1 MKNKEKKTPKI
12 NKSDYILSSDAEAIL
27 YGLIMILLS
36 IIGLL
41 NSGIVGDALTYIFA
55 YVFGI
60 FYILVYVFVIFL
72 GIYLIVKKQMYK
84 IKIDVKV
91 LGALLIIFAFCI
103 SSSFNEQLEI
113 GTFFSEFQHRVSESQ
128 NHIFSFKS
136 DDAIFNNLGGGFV
149 GFFLSGLL
157 NTALTP
163 SGTSIVVIIIL
174 SVGAV
179 LLFKDA
185 FIKIVKFFINVHKK
199 RVEIRKEAKVEKDNN
214 QQNALENN
222 EKLQRVNN
230 VNENNDVKVEQNKQN
245 VVNNNKDNNSF
256 FFEDNVNRLKPS
268 DVINTLNDEDDVLDE
283 LNNDD
288 KLNQNV
294 DNNEEDIIN
303 NFVNDDNED
312 EQKKIFFNDNS
323 PSEIMIGEDVNQ
335 YVNEEEDDEDDYNVD
350 NYFND
355 NEVNNN
361 PNNQANNQFN
371 QNVIVNNDIVN
382 NNQHHND
389 EIHNDY
395 IYPPLSLLKD
405 RFNRD
410 ESERKNALAQEK
422 MAKINECFS
431 DLGIGASVISY
442 TIGPSVTRFDV
453 KCNTNVRTNVLSSIE
468 NDLAVRLGGNKT
480 VRLETIVEGKNTS
493 GIEVGNEIC
502 DMVSFKECMQQL
514 ESNKDDRLLFPLGK
528 NISGDIIS
536 GCLDEMPH
544 LLVCGTTGSG
554 KSVFIHNI
562 IASLIMRNKPDELKL
577 MLIDP
582 KRIEFNRYNELPHL
596 LCPVITQTDRA
607 KVALMR
613 LVDEMEKRY
622 DLFAEK
628 GMGASNY
635 KEYLETCEEMGYEK
649 IPYIVMVCDEFADFM
664 SDGDKEVAKLIQR
677 IAQKARA
684 CGIYMVIATQ
694 RPSVKVITGDIK
706 ANIPSRIAL
715 SVSSSLDSRIII
727 DEVGAE
733 NLLGKG
739 DLLARIPRYKTL
751 VRVQSAFIDSKELY
765 AICEHIK
772 SQAKFVCHKDFEDL
786 TIKIQTPFSNVGEGD
801 ITQMR
806 KDYHNDEI
814 YEDVKRF
821 VIKTGKCSTS
831 KLINQFGIGYSKADG
846 LLDTLEQDGIIRRDG
861 NRRVLSDQYAQS
873 NEEE

>member
-12 NKSDYILSSDAEAIL
+12 NKSEYILSSDAEAIL

-41 NSGIVGDALTYIFA
+41 GNGVVGDALTYVFA
-55 YVFGI
+55 YVFGV

-72 GIYLIVKKQMYK
+72 GLYLIIKKQMYK

-91 LGALLIIFAFCI
+91 LGALLILFAFCI

-113 GTFFSEFQHRVSESQ
+113 GTFFSEFQNRVSESQ
-128 NHIFSFKS
+128 EHIFLMKTEY
-136 DDAIFNNLGGGFV
+136 AIFRNLGGGFI
-149 GFFLSGLL
+149 GFFLTGLL
-157 NTALTP
+157 NTCLTP

-174 SVGAV
+174 CVGLI
-179 LLFKDA
+179 LLFKDIA
-185 FIKIVKFFINVHKK
+185 IKLVKSLINLHKK
-199 RVEIRKEAKVEKDNN
+199 RVEIRKAAKDEK
-214 QQNALENN
+214 EHN
-222 EKLQRVNN
+222 EKENVQKDENKNQVIEDVN
-230 VNENNDVKVEQNKQN
+230 
-245 VVNNNKDNNSF
+245 VNNNAQNDDNKQKVVSNNDSF
-256 FFEDNVNRLKPS
+256 FFEDSINRQKPS
-268 DVINTLNDEDDVLDE
+268 DVINDL
-283 LNNDD
+283 
-288 KLNQNV
+288 
-294 DNNEEDIIN
+294 NEED
-303 NFVNDDNED
+303 DNEEEIND
-312 EQKKIFFNDNS
+312 NQDLEDEFDEKENLINSFDEEEQKMMFFNDNS
-323 PSEIMIGEDVNQ
+323 PSEIIVNEDDNIYDEYNEDELYEDEYDDLNNDSLNEGNNESVNLNNVANQ
-335 YVNEEEDDEDDYNVD
+335 YNAINQYNEVIKNVNVEEQDDYV
-350 NYFND
+350 
-355 NEVNNN
+355 
-361 PNNQANNQFN
+361 
-371 QNVIVNNDIVN
+371 
-382 NNQHHND
+382 
-389 EIHNDY
+389 
-395 IYPPLSLLKD
+395 YPPLSLLKD

-410 ESERKNALAQEK
+410 ESERKNALAQDK

-431 DLGIGASVISY
+431 DLGIGANVISY

-502 DMVSFKECMQQL
+502 DTVSFKECMQALQA
-514 ESNKDDRLLFPLGK
+514 NKDDKLLFPLGK

-582 KRIEFNRYNELPHL
+582 KRIEFNRYNDLPHL

-649 IPYIVMVCDEFADFM
+649 IPYIVMICDEFADFM

-739 DLLARIPRYKTL
+739 DLLARIPHYKTL

-786 TIKIQTPFSNVGEGD
+786 TIKIQTPFSNTGDGD

-861 NRRVLSDQYAQS
+861 SRRELCDQYAHP

>member
-12 NKSDYILSSDAEAIL
+12 NKSEYILSSDAEAIL

-41 NSGIVGDALTYIFA
+41 GNGVVGDALTYVFA
-55 YVFGI
+55 YVFGV

-72 GIYLIVKKQMYK
+72 GLYLIIKKQMYK

-91 LGALLIIFAFCI
+91 LGALLILFAFCI

-113 GTFFSEFQHRVSESQ
+113 GTFFSEFQNRVSESQ
-128 NHIFSFKS
+128 EHIFLMKTEY
-136 DDAIFNNLGGGFV
+136 AIFHNLGGGFI
-149 GFFLSGLL
+149 GFFLTGLL
-157 NTALTP
+157 NTCLTP

-174 SVGAV
+174 CVGLI
-179 LLFKDA
+179 LLFKDIA
-185 FIKIVKFFINVHKK
+185 IKLVKSLINLHKK
-199 RVEIRKEAKVEKDNN
+199 RVEIRKAAKHEK
-214 QQNALENN
+214 EHN
-222 EKLQRVNN
+222 EKENVQKDENKNQVIEDVN
-230 VNENNDVKVEQNKQN
+230 
-245 VVNNNKDNNSF
+245 VNNNAQNDDNKQKVVSNNDSF
-256 FFEDNVNRLKPS
+256 FFEDSINRQKPS
-268 DVINTLNDEDDVLDE
+268 DVINDL
-283 LNNDD
+283 
-288 KLNQNV
+288 
-294 DNNEEDIIN
+294 NEED
-303 NFVNDDNED
+303 DNEEEINDNQDLED
-312 EQKKIFFNDNS
+312 EFDEKENLINSFDEEDQKKMFFNDNS
-323 PSEIMIGEDVNQ
+323 PSEIV
-335 YVNEEEDDEDDYNVD
+335 VNEDNFGADQYDEDELYDDEDDYSYEEVD
-350 NYFND
+350 NEQIN
-355 NEVNNN
+355 VNNLVSQ
-361 PNNQANNQFN
+361 NNAIDQYNEAIK
-371 QNVIVNNDIVN
+371 NVVIQD
-382 NNQHHND
+382 
-389 EIHNDY
+389 DY
-395 IYPPLSLLKD
+395 VYPPLSLLKD

-410 ESERKNALAQEK
+410 ESERKNALAQDK

-431 DLGIGASVISY
+431 DLGIGANVISY

-502 DMVSFKECMQQL
+502 DMVSFKECMQALQ
-514 ESNKDDRLLFPLGK
+514 SNKDDKLLFPLGK

-582 KRIEFNRYNELPHL
+582 KRIEFNRYNDLPHL

-649 IPYIVMVCDEFADFM
+649 IPYIVMICDEFADFM

-739 DLLARIPRYKTL
+739 DLLARIPHYKTL

-786 TIKIQTPFSNVGEGD
+786 TIKIQTPFSNTGDGD

-861 NRRVLSDQYAQS
+861 SRRVLCDQYAHP

>member
-12 NKSDYILSSDAEAIL
+12 NKSEYILSSDAEAIL

-41 NSGIVGDALTYIFA
+41 GNGVVGDALTYVFA
-55 YVFGI
+55 YVFGV

-72 GIYLIVKKQMYK
+72 GLYLIIKKQMYK

-91 LGALLIIFAFCI
+91 LGALLILFAFCI

-113 GTFFSEFQHRVSESQ
+113 GTFFSEFQNRVSESQ
-128 NHIFSFKS
+128 EHIFLMKTEY
-136 DDAIFNNLGGGFV
+136 AIFHNLGGGFI
-149 GFFLSGLL
+149 GFFLTGLL
-157 NTALTP
+157 NTCLTP

-174 SVGAV
+174 CVGLI
-179 LLFKDA
+179 LLFKDIA
-185 FIKIVKFFINVHKK
+185 IKLVKSLINLHKK
-199 RVEIRKEAKVEKDNN
+199 RVEIRKTAKEEK
-214 QQNALENN
+214 EHN
-222 EKLQRVNN
+222 EKKNVQKDENKNQVIEDVN
-230 VNENNDVKVEQNKQN
+230 
-245 VVNNNKDNNSF
+245 VNNNAQNDDNKQKVVSNNDSF
-256 FFEDNVNRLKPS
+256 FFEDSINRQKPS
-268 DVINTLNDEDDVLDE
+268 DVINDL
-283 LNNDD
+283 
-288 KLNQNV
+288 
-294 DNNEEDIIN
+294 NEED
-303 NFVNDDNED
+303 DNEEEINDNQDLDD
-312 EQKKIFFNDNS
+312 EFDEKENLINSFDEEDQKKMFFNDNS
-323 PSEIMIGEDVNQ
+323 PSEIIVNEDDNIYDEYNEDELYEDEYDDLNNDSLNEGNNEPVNLNNVVNQ
-335 YVNEEEDDEDDYNVD
+335 YNAINQYNEVIKNVNVEEQDDYV
-350 NYFND
+350 
-355 NEVNNN
+355 
-361 PNNQANNQFN
+361 
-371 QNVIVNNDIVN
+371 
-382 NNQHHND
+382 
-389 EIHNDY
+389 
-395 IYPPLSLLKD
+395 YPPLSLLKD

-431 DLGIGASVISY
+431 DLGIGANVISY

-502 DMVSFKECMQQL
+502 DMVSFKECMQALQA
-514 ESNKDDRLLFPLGK
+514 NKDDKLLFPLGK

-582 KRIEFNRYNELPHL
+582 KRIEFNRYNDLPHL

-649 IPYIVMVCDEFADFM
+649 IPYIVMICDEFADFM

-739 DLLARIPRYKTL
+739 DLLARIPHYKTL

-786 TIKIQTPFSNVGEGD
+786 TIKIQTPFSNTGDGD

-861 NRRVLSDQYAQS
+861 SRRVLCDQYAHH

>member
-12 NKSDYILSSDAEAIL
+12 NKSEYILSSDAEAIL

-41 NSGIVGDALTYIFA
+41 GNGVVGDALTYVFA
-55 YVFGI
+55 YVFGV

-72 GIYLIVKKQMYK
+72 GLYLIIKKQMYK

-91 LGALLIIFAFCI
+91 LGALLILFAFCI

-113 GTFFSEFQHRVSESQ
+113 GTFFSEFQNRVSESQ
-128 NHIFSFKS
+128 EHIFLMKTEY
-136 DDAIFNNLGGGFV
+136 AIFHNLGGGFI
-149 GFFLSGLL
+149 GFFLTGLL
-157 NTALTP
+157 NTCLTP

-174 SVGAV
+174 CVGLI
-179 LLFKDA
+179 LLFKDIA
-185 FIKIVKFFINVHKK
+185 IKLVKSLINLHKK
-199 RVEIRKEAKVEKDNN
+199 RVEIRKTAKEEK
-214 QQNALENN
+214 
-222 EKLQRVNN
+222 
-230 VNENNDVKVEQNKQN
+230 ENNDKGNVQKDENKNQVIEDVN
-245 VVNNNKDNNSF
+245 VNNNAQNDDNKQKVVSNNDSF
-256 FFEDNVNRLKPS
+256 FFEDSINRQKPS
-268 DVINTLNDEDDVLDE
+268 DVINDL
-283 LNNDD
+283 
-288 KLNQNV
+288 
-294 DNNEEDIIN
+294 NEED
-303 NFVNDDNED
+303 DNEEEIND
-312 EQKKIFFNDNS
+312 NQDLEDEFAEKENLINSFDEEEQKLMFFNDNS
-323 PSEIMIGEDVNQ
+323 PSEIIVNEDDNTYDEYNEDELYEDEYDDLNNDSLNEGNNEPVNLNNVVNQ
-335 YVNEEEDDEDDYNVD
+335 YNAINQYNEVIKNVNVEEQDDYV
-350 NYFND
+350 
-355 NEVNNN
+355 
-361 PNNQANNQFN
+361 
-371 QNVIVNNDIVN
+371 
-382 NNQHHND
+382 
-389 EIHNDY
+389 
-395 IYPPLSLLKD
+395 YPPLSLLKD

-431 DLGIGASVISY
+431 DLGIGANVISY

-502 DMVSFKECMQQL
+502 DMVSFKECMQALQ
-514 ESNKDDRLLFPLGK
+514 SNKDDKLLFPLGK

-544 LLVCGTTGSG
+544 LLVSGTTGSG

-582 KRIEFNRYNELPHL
+582 KRIEFNRYNDLPHL

-649 IPYIVMVCDEFADFM
+649 IPYIVMICDEFADFM

-739 DLLARIPRYKTL
+739 DLLARIPHYKTL

-786 TIKIQTPFSNVGEGD
+786 TIKIQTPFSNTGDGD

-861 NRRVLSDQYAQS
+861 SRRVLCDQYAHH

>member
-12 NKSDYILSSDAEAIL
+12 NKSEYILSSDAEAIL

-36 IIGLL
+36 VIGLL
-41 NSGIVGDALTYIFA
+41 GNGVVGDALTYVFA
-55 YVFGI
+55 YVFGV

-72 GIYLIVKKQMYK
+72 GLYLIIKKQMYK

-91 LGALLIIFAFCI
+91 LGALLILFAFCI

-113 GTFFSEFQHRVSESQ
+113 GTFFSEFQNRVSESQ
-128 NHIFSFKS
+128 EHIFLMKTEY
-136 DDAIFNNLGGGFV
+136 AIFHNLGGGFI
-149 GFFLSGLL
+149 GFFLTGLL
-157 NTALTP
+157 NTCLTP

-174 SVGAV
+174 CVGLI
-179 LLFKDA
+179 LLFKDIA
-185 FIKIVKFFINVHKK
+185 IKLVKSLINLHKK
-199 RVEIRKEAKVEKDNN
+199 RVEIRKTAKEEK
-214 QQNALENN
+214 ENN
-222 EKLQRVNN
+222 EKGNVQKDENKNQVIEDVN
-230 VNENNDVKVEQNKQN
+230 
-245 VVNNNKDNNSF
+245 VNNNAQNDDNKQKVVSNNDSF
-256 FFEDNVNRLKPS
+256 FFEDSINRQKPS
-268 DVINTLNDEDDVLDE
+268 DVINDL
-283 LNNDD
+283 
-288 KLNQNV
+288 
-294 DNNEEDIIN
+294 NEED
-303 NFVNDDNED
+303 DNEEEIND
-312 EQKKIFFNDNS
+312 NQDLDDEFDEKENLINSFDEEEQKKMFFNDNS
-323 PSEIMIGEDVNQ
+323 PSEIIVNEDDNIYDEYNEDELYEDEYDDLNNDSLNEGNNEPVNLNNVVNQ
-335 YVNEEEDDEDDYNVD
+335 YNAINQYNEVIKNVNVEEQDDYV
-350 NYFND
+350 
-355 NEVNNN
+355 
-361 PNNQANNQFN
+361 
-371 QNVIVNNDIVN
+371 
-382 NNQHHND
+382 
-389 EIHNDY
+389 
-395 IYPPLSLLKD
+395 YPPLSLLKD

-431 DLGIGASVISY
+431 DLGIGANVISY

-502 DMVSFKECMQQL
+502 DMVSFKECMQALQA
-514 ESNKDDRLLFPLGK
+514 NTDDKLLFPLGK

-582 KRIEFNRYNELPHL
+582 KRIEFNRYNDLPHL

-649 IPYIVMVCDEFADFM
+649 IPYIVMICDEFADFM

-739 DLLARIPRYKTL
+739 DLLARIPHYKTL

-786 TIKIQTPFSNVGEGD
+786 TIKIQTPFSNTGDGD

-861 NRRVLSDQYAQS
+861 SRRVLCDQYAHP

>member
-1 MKNKEKKTPKI
+1 
-12 NKSDYILSSDAEAIL
+12 
-27 YGLIMILLS
+27 
-36 IIGLL
+36 
-41 NSGIVGDALTYIFA
+41 
-55 YVFGI
+55 
-60 FYILVYVFVIFL
+60 
-72 GIYLIVKKQMYK
+72 
-84 IKIDVKV
+84 
-91 LGALLIIFAFCI
+91 
-103 SSSFNEQLEI
+103 
-113 GTFFSEFQHRVSESQ
+113 
-128 NHIFSFKS
+128 
-136 DDAIFNNLGGGFV
+136 
-149 GFFLSGLL
+149 
-157 NTALTP
+157 
-163 SGTSIVVIIIL
+163 
-174 SVGAV
+174 
-179 LLFKDA
+179 
-185 FIKIVKFFINVHKK
+185 
-199 RVEIRKEAKVEKDNN
+199 
-214 QQNALENN
+214 
-222 EKLQRVNN
+222 
-230 VNENNDVKVEQNKQN
+230 
-245 VVNNNKDNNSF
+245 
-256 FFEDNVNRLKPS
+256 
-268 DVINTLNDEDDVLDE
+268 
-283 LNNDD
+283 
-288 KLNQNV
+288 
-294 DNNEEDIIN
+294 
-303 NFVNDDNED
+303 
-312 EQKKIFFNDNS
+312 
-323 PSEIMIGEDVNQ
+323 
-335 YVNEEEDDEDDYNVD
+335 
-350 NYFND
+350 
-355 NEVNNN
+355 
-361 PNNQANNQFN
+361 
-371 QNVIVNNDIVN
+371 
-382 NNQHHND
+382 
-389 EIHNDY
+389 
-395 IYPPLSLLKD
+395 
-405 RFNRD
+405 
-410 ESERKNALAQEK
+410 
-422 MAKINECFS
+422 
-431 DLGIGASVISY
+431 
-442 TIGPSVTRFDV
+442 
-453 KCNTNVRTNVLSSIE
+453 
-468 NDLAVRLGGNKT
+468 
-480 VRLETIVEGKNTS
+480 
-493 GIEVGNEIC
+493 
-502 DMVSFKECMQQL
+502 
-514 ESNKDDRLLFPLGK
+514 
-528 NISGDIIS
+528 
-536 GCLDEMPH
+536 
-544 LLVCGTTGSG
+544 
-554 KSVFIHNI
+554 
-562 IASLIMRNKPDELKL
+562 MRNKPDELKL

-846 LLDTLEQDGIIRRDG
+846 LLDTLEHDGIIRRDG

>member
-12 NKSDYILSSDAEAIL
+12 NKSEYILSSDAEAIL

-41 NSGIVGDALTYIFA
+41 GNGVVGDALTYVFA
-55 YVFGI
+55 YVFGV

-72 GIYLIVKKQMYK
+72 GLYLIIKKQMYK

-91 LGALLIIFAFCI
+91 LGALLILFAFCI

-113 GTFFSEFQHRVSESQ
+113 GTFFSEFQNRVSESQ
-128 NHIFSFKS
+128 EHIFLMKTEY
-136 DDAIFNNLGGGFV
+136 AIFHNLGGGFI
-149 GFFLSGLL
+149 GFFLTGLL
-157 NTALTP
+157 NTCLTP

-174 SVGAV
+174 CVGLI
-179 LLFKDA
+179 LLFKDIA
-185 FIKIVKFFINVHKK
+185 IKLVKSLINLHKK
-199 RVEIRKEAKVEKDNN
+199 RVEIRKAAKDEK
-214 QQNALENN
+214 EHN
-222 EKLQRVNN
+222 EKENVQKDENKNQVIEDVN
-230 VNENNDVKVEQNKQN
+230 
-245 VVNNNKDNNSF
+245 VNNNAQNDDNKQKVVSNNDSF
-256 FFEDNVNRLKPS
+256 FFEDSINRQKPS
-268 DVINTLNDEDDVLDE
+268 DVINDL
-283 LNNDD
+283 
-288 KLNQNV
+288 
-294 DNNEEDIIN
+294 NEED
-303 NFVNDDNED
+303 DNEEEIND
-312 EQKKIFFNDNS
+312 NQDLDDEFDEKENLINSFDEEEQKKMFFNDNS
-323 PSEIMIGEDVNQ
+323 PSEIIVNEDDNIYDEYNEDELYEDEYDDLNNDSLNEGNNEPVNLNNVVNQ
-335 YVNEEEDDEDDYNVD
+335 YNAINQYNEVIKNVNVEEQDDYV
-350 NYFND
+350 
-355 NEVNNN
+355 
-361 PNNQANNQFN
+361 
-371 QNVIVNNDIVN
+371 
-382 NNQHHND
+382 
-389 EIHNDY
+389 
-395 IYPPLSLLKD
+395 YPPLSLLKD
-405 RFNRD
+405 RFNCD

-431 DLGIGASVISY
+431 DLGIGANVISY

-502 DMVSFKECMQQL
+502 DMVSFKECMQALQA
-514 ESNKDDRLLFPLGK
+514 NKDDKLLFPLGK

-582 KRIEFNRYNELPHL
+582 KRIEFNRYNDLPHL

-649 IPYIVMVCDEFADFM
+649 IPYIVMICDEFADFM

-739 DLLARIPRYKTL
+739 DLLARIPHYKTL

-786 TIKIQTPFSNVGEGD
+786 TIKIQTPFSNTGDGD

-861 NRRVLSDQYAQS
+861 SRRVLCDQYAHH

>member
-12 NKSDYILSSDAEAIL
+12 NKSEYILSSDAEAIL

-41 NSGIVGDALTYIFA
+41 GNGVVGDALTYVFA
-55 YVFGI
+55 YVFGV

-72 GIYLIVKKQMYK
+72 GLYLIIKKQMYK

-91 LGALLIIFAFCI
+91 LGALLILFAFCI

-113 GTFFSEFQHRVSESQ
+113 GTFFSEFQNRVSESQ
-128 NHIFSFKS
+128 EHIFLMKTEY
-136 DDAIFNNLGGGFV
+136 AIFHNLGGGFI
-149 GFFLSGLL
+149 GFFLTGLL
-157 NTALTP
+157 NTCLTP

-174 SVGAV
+174 CVGLI
-179 LLFKDA
+179 LLFKDIA
-185 FIKIVKFFINVHKK
+185 IKLVKSLINLHKK
-199 RVEIRKEAKVEKDNN
+199 RVEIRKTAKEEK
-214 QQNALENN
+214 EHN
-222 EKLQRVNN
+222 EKENVQKDENKNQVIEDVN
-230 VNENNDVKVEQNKQN
+230 
-245 VVNNNKDNNSF
+245 VNNNAQNDDNKQKVVSNNDSF
-256 FFEDNVNRLKPS
+256 FFEDSINRQKPS
-268 DVINTLNDEDDVLDE
+268 DVINDL
-283 LNNDD
+283 
-288 KLNQNV
+288 
-294 DNNEEDIIN
+294 NEED
-303 NFVNDDNED
+303 DNEEEIND
-312 EQKKIFFNDNS
+312 NQDLDDEFDEKENLINSFDEEEQKKMFFNDNS
-323 PSEIMIGEDVNQ
+323 PSEIIVNEDDNIYDEYNEDELYEDEYDDLNNDSLNEGNNEPVNLNNVVNQ
-335 YVNEEEDDEDDYNVD
+335 YNAINQYNEVIKNVNVEEQDDYV
-350 NYFND
+350 
-355 NEVNNN
+355 
-361 PNNQANNQFN
+361 
-371 QNVIVNNDIVN
+371 
-382 NNQHHND
+382 
-389 EIHNDY
+389 
-395 IYPPLSLLKD
+395 YPPLSLLKD

-431 DLGIGASVISY
+431 DLGIGANVISY

-502 DMVSFKECMQQL
+502 DMVSFKECMQALQA
-514 ESNKDDRLLFPLGK
+514 NKDDKLLFPLGK

-582 KRIEFNRYNELPHL
+582 KRIEFNRYNDLPHL

-649 IPYIVMVCDEFADFM
+649 IPYIVMICDEFADFM

-739 DLLARIPRYKTL
+739 DLLARIPHYKTL

-786 TIKIQTPFSNVGEGD
+786 TIKIQTPFSNTGDGD

-861 NRRVLSDQYAQS
+861 SRRVLCDQYAHH

>member
-12 NKSDYILSSDAEAIL
+12 NKSEYILSSDAEAIL

-41 NSGIVGDALTYIFA
+41 GNGVVGDALTYVFA
-55 YVFGI
+55 YVFGV

-72 GIYLIVKKQMYK
+72 GLYLIIKKQMYK

-91 LGALLIIFAFCI
+91 LGALLILFAFCI

-113 GTFFSEFQHRVSESQ
+113 GTFFSEFQNRVSESQ
-128 NHIFSFKS
+128 EHIFLMKTEY
-136 DDAIFNNLGGGFV
+136 AIFHNLGGGFI
-149 GFFLSGLL
+149 GFFLTGLL
-157 NTALTP
+157 NTCLTP

-174 SVGAV
+174 CVGLI
-179 LLFKDA
+179 LLFKDIA
-185 FIKIVKFFINVHKK
+185 IKLVKSLINLHKK
-199 RVEIRKEAKVEKDNN
+199 RVEIRKAAKDEK
-214 QQNALENN
+214 EHN
-222 EKLQRVNN
+222 EKENVQKDENKNQVIEDVN
-230 VNENNDVKVEQNKQN
+230 
-245 VVNNNKDNNSF
+245 VNNNAQNDDNKQKVVSNNDSF
-256 FFEDNVNRLKPS
+256 FFEDSINRQKPS
-268 DVINTLNDEDDVLDE
+268 DVINDL
-283 LNNDD
+283 
-288 KLNQNV
+288 
-294 DNNEEDIIN
+294 NEED
-303 NFVNDDNED
+303 DNEEEIND
-312 EQKKIFFNDNS
+312 NQDLDDEFDEKENLINSFDEEEQKKMFFNDNS
-323 PSEIMIGEDVNQ
+323 PSEIIVNEDDNIYDEYNEDELYEDEYDDLNNDSLNEGNNEPVNLNNVVNQ
-335 YVNEEEDDEDDYNVD
+335 YNAINQYNEVIKNVNVEEQDDYV
-350 NYFND
+350 
-355 NEVNNN
+355 
-361 PNNQANNQFN
+361 
-371 QNVIVNNDIVN
+371 
-382 NNQHHND
+382 
-389 EIHNDY
+389 
-395 IYPPLSLLKD
+395 YPPLSLLKD

-431 DLGIGASVISY
+431 DLGIGANVISY

-502 DMVSFKECMQQL
+502 DMVSFKECMQALQA
-514 ESNKDDRLLFPLGK
+514 NKDDKLLFPLGK

-582 KRIEFNRYNELPHL
+582 KRIEFNRYNDLPHL

-649 IPYIVMVCDEFADFM
+649 IPYIVMICDEFADFM

-739 DLLARIPRYKTL
+739 DLLARIPHYKTL

-786 TIKIQTPFSNVGEGD
+786 TIKIQTPFSNTGDGD

-861 NRRVLSDQYAQS
+861 SRRVLCDQYAHH